1 MTRAHPPACARSIQR
16 QCAADGWP
24 EPQIAQRI
32 HEHCGVSPLRSHRL
46 AEGWTLEEAV
56 AKLRMIYASRWGNE
70 PALSHQRLSQWEIG
84 ADVPSPRY
92 LDALCQLY
100 ASRPDRLGYGS
111 DYTADLTEGAARIR
125 GGDEQ
130 NPPADQTWIPVPPA
144 GTGRARPGGPAPIPD
159 GPAPGWGGAVPSD
172 FLLGLKAARADA
184 NALLEAQSVS
194 AATVDWWERIAEDYG
209 HRQLTEPLSIF
220 LTAAVDDF
228 TQLSGILAHRQPLE
242 FQHRLYRVLAQMAG
256 LIGFDVMASGEL
268 RESHAWYHTAR
279 LAADETGDRQL
290 RAWVA
295 TCEGIA
301 YFWDPQ
307 LTGRAVSQCEEARA
321 IAGSTPSPAAAFAN
335 SVQARVCARLG
346 RRREA
351 LDAIHRAEAIF
362 ERLSPAQT
370 GPSRLGFYEVRLR
383 YDQENAL
390 TRIGE
395 YQTAMDVQQR
405 HFSIDRGES
414 FIESA
419 MVTLDRANCL
429 ISLNEVEEGCAV
441 ARRRLLAMPSWRRCG
456 VILLRTQEL
465 DSLAGLRSQK
475 ITAADALHEI
485 ATEQPL
491 R

>member
-1 MTRAHPPACARSIQR
+1 MARAHPPACARSIQR

-24 EPQIAQRI
+24 EPRIAQRI
-32 HEHCGVSPLRSHRL
+32 HEHCGVSLLRSHRL
-46 AEGWTLEEAV
+46 ARGWTLEEAV

-84 ADVPSPRY
+84 ADIPSPRY

-100 ASRPDRLGYGS
+100 AGRPDRLGYGN
-111 DYTADLTEGAARIR
+111 DYTAELTEAGAVI
-125 GGDEQ
+125 GGSDDQ
-130 NPPADQTWIPVPPA
+130 SPTPADQTWIPLPPA
-144 GTGRARPGGPAPIPD
+144 GADTARQVGPAPIPD
-159 GPAPGWGGAVPSD
+159 YSAPDWGGAIPSGL
-172 FLLGLKAARADA
+172 LLGLKAARTDA

-209 HRQLTEPLSIF
+209 RRQLTAPLSVF
-220 LTAAVDDF
+220 LSAAVDDF
-228 TQLSGILAHRQPLE
+228 TQLSAILGRRQPLE

-256 LIGFDVMASGEL
+256 LIGFGVMGSGEL
-268 RESHAWYHTAR
+268 RESHGWYHTAR

-295 TCEGIA
+295 TCEGMA

-307 LTGRAVSQCEEARA
+307 LVGRAVAQCEEARA

-335 SVQARVCARLG
+335 SVQARACARLG

-370 GPSRLGFYEVRLR
+370 HPNRLGFYEVRLR

-395 YQTAMDVQQR
+395 YQAAMDLQERAVSVD
-405 HFSIDRGES
+405 HGES
-414 FIESA
+414 FIEPA

-429 ISLNEVEEGCAV
+429 ISLNEIEEGCSV
-441 ARRRLLAMPSWRRCG
+441 AQRRLLDMPRWRRCG

-485 ATEQPL
+485 ATEQQ